1 MIRNEERSAMGLG
14 TLSNEMNDV
23 PAELIGAKR
32 RKVHLTRT
40 GWTYA
45 LAGSFFVLLGV
56 AGAIY
61 IMQKTVPEAPP
72 GGWWSIIY
80 PLAVVIFGV
89 LLVRRFPLQH
99 RLANEGVAARA
110 CITEREWKG
119 PSRGPIMVD
128 YTFRNVNDEVGIG
141 SCPSEYPRKAGSFVW
156 ILYLSSDPRR
166 SAIYPLEFF
175 RLDQ

>member
-1 MIRNEERSAMGLG
+1 
-14 TLSNEMNDV
+14 MNDL
-23 PAELIGAKR
+23 PTELSGAKP
-32 RKVHLTRT
+32 RKAHLTGT

-45 LAGSFFVLLGV
+45 LAGSFFVFLGV

-61 IMQKTVPEAPP
+61 IMQKTITEAPP
-72 GGWWSIIY
+72 RGWWPIIY
-80 PLAVVIFGV
+80 PLGVLIFGV

-99 RLANEGVAARA
+99 RLAIEGMVARA
-110 CITEREWKG
+110 SITEREWKG

-128 YTFRNVNDEVGIG
+128 YTFRNANDEVEIG
-141 SCPSEYPRKAGSFVW
+141 CCPSEYPRKAGSFVW
-156 ILYLSSDPRR
+156 ILYLPSDPRR